1 MITLHND
8 WRAQGVTMHW
18 GLGVNPPFQIDANF
32 GFTAAVREML
42 VFSSPGL
49 IKLPTALPWGEL

>member
-1 MITLHND
+1 MP
-8 WRAQGVTMHW
+8 W